1 MSKLQSTLVATL
13 LTIAVPLA
21 IAQPAP
27 GFADAILGR
36 WDLTVQGPEGPYP
49 SWLEVLLRKET
60 ELMGRFV
67 GQSGSNRHVSEITY
81 GDGELTVRIPIQY
94 ERNKTDLVFKGRL
107 ADDRLEGTTD
117 DAKGNTL
124 KWSGVRAPSLHR
136 DAPPKWGSPIDLF
149 NGKDLAGWKLR
160 YATRGNCWSV
170 VDGALTNAPP
180 CVDVI
185 TERTFADFK
194 LHVEF
199 NIVPKSNSGVYL
211 RGRYEVQIQDD
222 VGKAMDSL
230 RMGGVYGFLRPATNA
245 SGRPGEW
252 QTYDITLVGRRV
264 TVVLNGRT
272 IVEDAEIPGITG
284 GALDSDEAR
293 PGPLMLQGD
302 HGKIAFRKVVL
313 TPAEPSSTSPEASK
327 GKIVV
332 NLPPGR

>member
-1 MSKLQSTLVATL
+1 MPKLHIAVFATL
-13 LTIAVPLA
+13 LTIAIPPA
-21 IAQPAP
+21 QQPAP

-36 WDLTVQGPEGPYP
+36 WDLTVHGPDAPYP
-49 SWLEVLLRKET
+49 SWLEVMLRKET

-81 GDGELTVRIPIQY
+81 RDGELMVRIPIQY
-94 ERNKTDLVFKGRL
+94 ERNKSDLIFKGRL
-107 ADDRLEGTTD
+107 AGDRLEGTTE

-124 KWSGVRAPSLHR
+124 KWTGMRAPALTT
-136 DAPPKWGSPIDLF
+136 DAPPKWGQSVELF
-149 NGKDLAGWKLR
+149 NGKDLSGWKLR
-160 YATRGNCWSV
+160 GTNRGNCWSV
-170 VDGALTNAPP
+170 ADGALTNAPP
-180 CVDVI
+180 CVDII
-185 TERTFADFK
+185 TERTFSDFK

-222 VGKAMDSL
+222 AGKAVDSL

-272 IVEDAEIPGITG
+272 IVHDSEIPGITG
-284 GALDSDEAR
+284 GALDSDEGRA
-293 PGPLMLQGD
+293 GPLMLQGD
-302 HGKIAFRKVVL
+302 HGKIAFRNVVL
-313 TPAEPSSTSPEASK
+313 TPSEGSSTSQ
-327 GKIVV
+327 
-332 NLPPGR
+332 

>member
-1 MSKLQSTLVATL
+1 MSKRHSTLIATL
-13 LTIAVPLA
+13 LTVAVPLVL
-21 IAQPAP
+21 AQQPPPGPPP

-36 WDLTVQGPEGPYP
+36 WDLTVQGADGPYP
-49 SWLEVLLRKET
+49 SWLEVMLRKET

-67 GQSGSNRHVSEITY
+67 GQFGSNRHVSEITY
-81 GDGELTVRIPIQY
+81 KDGELSVRIPIQY
-94 ERNKTDLVFKGRL
+94 ERNKTDLIFKGRL
-107 ADDRLEGTTD
+107 AGDRLEGTTE

-124 KWSGVRAPSLHR
+124 KWTGVRAPALLS
-136 DAPPKWGSPIDLF
+136 DAPPKWGQPVELF
-149 NGKDLAGWKLR
+149 NGKDLSGWKLR
-160 YATRGNCWSV
+160 GPAKGNCWSV
-170 VDGALTNAPP
+170 VDGGLTNAPP
-180 CVDVI
+180 CVDII
-185 TERTFADFK
+185 TERPFSDFK
-194 LHVEF
+194 LHAEF

-264 TVVLNGRT
+264 SVVLNGRT
-272 IVEDAEIPGITG
+272 IVQDSEIPGITG

-302 HGKIAFRKVVL
+302 HGRIAFRKVVL
-313 TPAEPSSTSPEASK
+313 TPADSAATSS
-327 GKIVV
+327 
-332 NLPPGR
+332 R

>member
-1 MSKLQSTLVATL
+1 MPKMPIL
-13 LTIAVPLA
+13 VPLA
-21 IAQPAP
+21 ALFAFFAVAQPAQQPVP
-27 GFADAILGR
+27 GFADPLLGR
-36 WDLTVQGPEGPYP
+36 WDLTVQGTDGAYP
-49 SWLEVLLRKET
+49 SWLEVMLRKET
-60 ELMGRFV
+60 ELMARFV
-67 GQSGSNRHVSEITY
+67 GRTGSNRHVSEITY
-81 GDGELTVRIPIQY
+81 RDGDLFVRVPVQY
-94 ERNKTDLVFKGRL
+94 ERNKTDLILKGRL
-107 ADDRLEGTTD
+107 TGDRLEGTTAAAD
-117 DAKGNTL
+117 GATL

-136 DAPPKWGSPIDLF
+136 EAPPRWGTPIDLF

-160 YATRGNCWSV
+160 SAARGNCWSV
-170 VDGALTNAPP
+170 VDGALTVAPP
-180 CVDVI
+180 CVDAI

-272 IVEDAEIPGITG
+272 IVQDAEIPGITG
-284 GALDSDEAR
+284 GALDSDEGT

-313 TPAEPSSTSPEASK
+313 TPAEPSSTSAAQ
-327 GKIVV
+327 
-332 NLPPGR
+332 